1 MSPTLTQV
9 QRLEEEANA
18 LRLERDYANE
28 EVGRGQADLLHL
40 DEQLATAKEQLEAK
54 SGTIEQLVRE
64 HKKVESELR
73 AVNERA
79 KAQQHKYEVLMQ
91 ESAAM
96 SRDFLGSM
104 QARA

>member
-54 SGTIEQLVRE
+54 SGYEGFSYVQVDTNPGNYQPTEQ
-64 HKKVESELR
+64 
-73 AVNERA
+73 
-79 KAQQHKYEVLMQ
+79 VL
-91 ESAAM
+91 
-96 SRDFLGSM
+96 LLY
-104 QARA
+104 